1 MPPTGPGYP
10 GYGYQG
16 QPGPYPPNPGH
27 PPQGAPPPYPLPPQG
42 GRYPQ
47 GPLGPPPPKKSHT
60 GLWITLGVLAFVVV
74 GAVIAGGVAL
84 VGNSDGSIV
93 HNADDVESGQCLEV
107 TSGSDSL
114 KAEKISCDTTDFH
127 YVVASKSFTR
137 FGCGLS
143 YSTFWFAGNEKEVLC
158 LAQVFQ
164 AGKCYHLPE
173 SSGADTTSLAQAREI
188 DCGQPIPAGEATNF
202 KIETKESRDPDCPP
216 GQGKY
221 YVAEPKPTG
230 YCVSLLE

>member
-1 MPPTGPGYP
+1 MVGL
-10 GYGYQG
+10 Q
-16 QPGPYPPNPGH
+16 
-27 PPQGAPPPYPLPPQG
+27 ASVSCPPYPGQPPAGQ
-42 GRYPQ
+42 YPQ
-47 GPLGPPPPKKSHT
+47 GPWGPPPPKKSHK
-60 GLWITLGVLAFVVV
+60 GLWITLGVLAFLVV

-84 VGNSDGSIV
+84 VGNSDGAIV
-93 HNADDVESGQCLEV
+93 YNADDVDVGQCLEV

-127 YVVASKSFTR
+127 YVVAGKSFTR
-137 FGCGLS
+137 FGCGLG

-158 LAQVFQ
+158 LAQ

-188 DCGQPIPAGEATNF
+188 DCGQPVPAGEATNF
-202 KIETKESRDPDCPP
+202 KVETKESREPDCPE
-216 GQGKY
+216 GQGEY
-221 YVAEPKPTG
+221 YVAQPKPTG